1 MSRQIFISLPVADL
15 PKSIAFY
22 KTLGFDH
29 NPEYSDNTGACIVI
43 SEAIHVMLLTHAKFT
58 SFTPKSICDTKTT
71 TEVLL
76 SLNCENRE
84 EVDGLVAK
92 ALSAG
97 GSTQGKPEDDEFMY
111 QHDFSDP
118 DGHQWGVFSMK
129 GMPVQ

>member
-15 PKSIAFY
+15 AKSIAFY
-22 KTLGFDH
+22 QTLGFTH
-29 NPEYSDNTGACIVI
+29 NPEYSDHTGACIVI
-43 SEAIHVMLLTHAKFT
+43 SEAIHVMLLTHARFT
-58 SFTPKSICDTKTT
+58 SFTPKAICDTKTT

-76 SLNCENRE
+76 SLNCTSRE

-92 ALSAG
+92 AVGAG

-111 QHDFSDP
+111 QHDFSDL

-129 GMPVQ
+129 GAPQ